1 MTRTRSTKL
10 IAVLL
15 SLIMM
20 LGATSIGLLSFAVG
34 EDETT
39 TAAEENVV
47 LPQESLDSIENLNI
61 KNYMH
66 FGDSMSTGYM
76 LGATQAEVD
85 AFAVNIDGD
94 FNMSFPKGN
103 ITTTTHDWAFP
114 YTYGSYPSLIAE
126 AFGLDNSH
134 WYSFAREG
142 LTTNDVHRILD
153 PSYYNRMD
161 DQARRNSDQAF
172 DTLFGSAAQ
181 GKQELANMQALAQ
194 QMLPKADLITIGM
207 GPNDIIFSPLFD
219 VLFVLK
225 AAAAGNTL
233 YGQLVGNALRTV
245 TASISDF
252 NVAAAYSTVI
262 GVAEVIGALPEVMSA
277 LMLSIVR
284 GYMAVQQNWEGVVN
298 YIRQYNQHAAI
309 VCVGG
314 YNATKDLQFSDIDMV
329 RIGKGMGIFTT
340 IMNLYW
346 ANTCP
351 LRDQYYF
358 VDIRNVDL
366 PPWPT
371 MVEWPGKIAA
381 GQFFGYFMSCS
392 HPSYKGHQQIADA
405 ILDALFQE
413 EGTNTL
419 PVSSLI

>member
-1 MTRTRSTKL
+1 MTRTKSTKL

-20 LGATSIGLLSFAVG
+20 LGATSIGLLSFAVDG
-34 EDETT
+34 EETS
-39 TAAEENVV
+39 ENVV
-47 LPQESLDSIENLNI
+47 LPQDALESIESLNI

-76 LGATQAEVD
+76 LGATKDEID
-85 AFAVNIDGD
+85 SFGVNIDDD

-103 ITTTTHDWAFP
+103 PTTTTHDWSFP
-114 YTYGSYPSLIAE
+114 YTYGSYPSLLAKE
-126 AFGLDNSH
+126 LGLNDSQ

-142 LTTNDVHRILD
+142 LCTNDVHRIID
-153 PSYYNRMD
+153 PSYYSRMD
-161 DQARRNSDQAF
+161 EQGKRNSDQAF
-172 DTLFGSAAQ
+172 NTLFGSAAQ
-181 GKQELANMQALAQ
+181 GQQELANMQALCA
-194 QMLPKADLITIGM
+194 QMLPNADLITIGM

-225 AAAAGNTL
+225 DAAAGNTL
-233 YGQLVGNALRTV
+233 YAQLVGNATK
-245 TASISDF
+245 SIIMAMGGFDLM
-252 NVAAAYSTVI
+252 AAYSTLFS
-262 GVAEVIGALPEVMSA
+262 VADVIGALPEVVSA
-277 LMLSIVR
+277 MMLSIVR
-284 GYMAVQQNWEGVVN
+284 GYMSVQQNWEGVVN
-298 YIRQYNQHAAI
+298 YIRAHNQHATI

-314 YNATKDLQFSDIDMV
+314 YNATKDLQFADIDMV

-351 LRDQYYF
+351 LRDQYLF

-371 MVEWPGKIAA
+371 MVEWPGKMAA

-392 HPSYKGHQQIADA
+392 HPSYKGHEQIADA
-405 ILDALFQE
+405 IMDALFQE

-419 PVSSLI
+419 PVTSLI

>member
-1 MTRTRSTKL
+1 MTRTKSTKL

-34 EDETT
+34 EEETT
-39 TAAEENVV
+39 AEEGLV

-76 LGATQAEVD
+76 LGASQGEID
-85 AFAVNIDGD
+85 SFAVNVDD
-94 FNMSFPKGN
+94 NFNMSFPKGN
-103 ITTTTHDWAFP
+103 PNTTTHDWNNP

-126 AFGLDNSH
+126 AFGLDNSQ

-153 PSYYNRMD
+153 PNFYNQMD
-161 DQARRNSDQAF
+161 DHGKRNSDQAF
-172 DTLFGSAAQ
+172 GTLFGSQEQ
-181 GKQELANMQALAQ
+181 GKRELANMQALAQ

-225 AAAAGNTL
+225 DAAAGNTL
-233 YGQLVGNALRTV
+233 YAQLVGNATK
-245 TASISDF
+245 SIIMAMGGFDLM
-252 NVAAAYSTVI
+252 AAYSTLFS
-262 GVAEVIGALPEVMSA
+262 VADVIGALPEVVSA
-277 LMLSIVR
+277 MMLSIVR
-284 GYMAVQQNWEGVVN
+284 GYMSVQQNWEGVVN
-298 YIRQYNQHAAI
+298 YIRAHNQHATI

-314 YNATKDLQFSDIDMV
+314 YNATKDLQFADIDMV

-351 LRDQYYF
+351 LRDQYLF

-366 PPWPT
+366 PAWPT
-371 MVEWPGKIAA
+371 MVEWPGKMAA

-392 HPSYKGHQQIADA
+392 HPSYKGHEQIANA

-419 PVSSLI
+419 PVTSLI